1 MIQKAHR
8 NLVKTRLRLVVGN
21 KIQDLFT
28 PIQGVLFIFPSQYF
42 LLSVMKLYLEFEE
55 WFPNIQKELHVLFYY
70 SNKIKDTTGL

>member
-28 PIQGVLFIFPSQYF
+28 PIQGFFSSF
-42 LLSVMKLYLEFEE
+42 LHSTFCYRS
-55 WFPNIQKELHVLFYY
+55 WNYI
-70 SNKIKDTTGL
+70 